1 MRPLFLVFYCFLF
14 ITGRIGVFRVVRKTR
29 QLEQEKGAVE
39 NEKVVVQKNKIFYKI
54 LKNRL
59 TIKLRSF
66 TIKLSKTYKNGRK
79 SE

>member
-39 NEKVVVQKNKIFYKI
+39 NEKVVVHKNIKYSIKIY
-54 LKNRL
+54 R
-59 TIKLRSF
+59 TD
-66 TIKLSKTYKNGRK
+66 
-79 SE
+79 